1 MVMSGAERR
10 LSPAWAKDHILPI
23 LGVKETDTCGERF
36 LGSKRERMSVHDMS

>member
-36 LGSKRERMSVHDMS
+36 LVSKREGISEHNKS